1 MKEKKFE
8 INGREY
14 LVESSIS
21 DDNCYR
27 LVYLPD
33 GVTSSN
39 DMGAIILIDD
49 SACEDYYGDIDTVAE
64 IMKENIREDAE
75 KPFPWWTLL
84 GAVFQ
89 WGSDVELVG
98 DEDTARN
105 YAEVL
110 ANATSIGLV
119 DANDEDEFTLS
130 MQMLDLGGWD
140 VKQIHT
146 FVNGSCGS
154 FCLSNEWE

>member
-8 INGREY
+8 INGRKY

-33 GVTSSN
+33 GVTDSN
-39 DMGAIILIDD
+39 DSRSINLIDD

-64 IMKENIREDAE
+64 ILKEDIREDAE

-89 WGSDVELVG
+89 WGSDVELVE
-98 DEDTARN
+98 DEETARN

-119 DANDEDEFTLS
+119 DVNDEDEFTLS
-130 MQMLDLGGWD
+130 MQMLDLEGWD

>member
-14 LVESSIS
+14 LVEPDII
-21 DDNCYR
+21 DDNHYR

-33 GVTSSN
+33 GATNSN
-39 DMGAIILIDD
+39 DICAIILIDD
-49 SACEDYYGDIDTVAE
+49 SGCEDYYGDIDTVAE
-64 IMKENIREDAE
+64 IMKEQIREDAE

-89 WGSDVELVG
+89 WGSDVELVE
-98 DEDTARN
+98 DEETARN

-130 MQMLDLGGWD
+130 MQMLDLEGWD